1 VNSPPPASPPA
12 AVPASPSATKEPVV
26 VPSAKEPQVKGPV
39 TAPANP
45 APTVSPQPARQEPK
59 QFTPPKAEPEPSRQ
73 NTAKGETT
81 VAVLPPQLPAA
92 APPPPVNTPAPAVVA
107 PSPNATPAI
116 PPPTQPAAPPA
127 APKAQ
132 PPSEAPAIE
141 KVLADFG
148 AAFTRKDI
156 KAVSNL
162 WPSMPNLGDYKK
174 NFADKNYVVNRYAL
188 EPQDPP
194 VIQGER
200 AQVNVRLTANIS
212 FQRGGGVS
220 NPTPSSKTVLLEKK
234 AGQWV
239 ITAIR

>member
-1 VNSPPPASPPA
+1 
-12 AVPASPSATKEPVV
+12 
-26 VPSAKEPQVKGPV
+26 
-39 TAPANP
+39 
-45 APTVSPQPARQEPK
+45 
-59 QFTPPKAEPEPSRQ
+59 
-73 NTAKGETT
+73 
-81 VAVLPPQLPAA
+81 L
-92 APPPPVNTPAPAVVA
+92 
-107 PSPNATPAI
+107 PNATPAI

-127 APKAQ
+127 ATPAATKAQ

-156 KAVSNL
+156 KTVSAL
-162 WPSMPNLGDYKK
+162 WPGMPNLGDYRK
-174 NFADKNYVVNRYAL
+174 NFSDKNYVVSRYAL

-194 VIQGER
+194 VIQGDR

-220 NPTPSSKTVLLEKK
+220 NPPPSSKTVLLEKK